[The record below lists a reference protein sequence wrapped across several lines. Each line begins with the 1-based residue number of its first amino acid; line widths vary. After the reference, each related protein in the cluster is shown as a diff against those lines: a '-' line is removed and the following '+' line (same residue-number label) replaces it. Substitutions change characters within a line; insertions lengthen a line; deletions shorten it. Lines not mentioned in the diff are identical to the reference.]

1 MLTLLITLVGLS
13 SRVSSAPI
21 SNGSTRGFV
30 SEPDGRGTIGIM
42 TSCICT
48 LIICLWTCLHLHIP
62 PPSVTFLG
70 VIARK
75 LRWLVIGA
83 IAPEVM
89 AATALGQYFCVKDQ
103 VRRINSLA
111 GMSQVD
117 KWSITD
123 GFYTNMGG
131 YVLSVPNRPRVVLSI
146 NQLISLVQANLI
158 TVPPSSLQ
166 AIKDKSKADGF
177 AKGLACI
184 QASWFVLSSLART
197 LQSLPITTLELST
210 IAYVF
215 FAILI
220 YAFLWH
226 KPLDI
231 RVPTS
236 ITLLKSTDDIK
247 QNAVL
252 ESLLYNST
260 DGEEDKFSSEYYLI
274 PYRSSKKHNLNDSR
288 LLPRSFIIA
297 PILGVMYGIWHCIAW
312 EFYFP
317 SEAEKILWHVCVG
330 LTTALLPL
338 IFGTAS
344 LEEYLQRHRVN
355 ERGLC
360 RVSLVLLGGIYCIAR
375 IAMIMEMFLGLRS
388 LPSGVFDTVQWSD
401 YIPHL

>member
-1 MLTLLITLVGLS
+1 M
-13 SRVSSAPI
+13 A
-21 SNGSTRGFV
+21 
-30 SEPDGRGTIGIM
+30 
-42 TSCICT
+42 
-48 LIICLWTCLHLHIP
+48 
-62 PPSVTFLG
+62 
-70 VIARK
+70 
-75 LRWLVIGA
+75 IGA

-111 GMSQVD
+111 GMLSQVD
-117 KWSITD
+117 KWSMTD
-123 GFYTNMGG
+123 GFYANMGG
-131 YVLSVPNRPRVVLSI
+131 YVLSVPNRPRVVLNI
-146 NQLISLVQANLI
+146 NHLISLVQANLI
-158 TVPPSSLQ
+158 ALPPSSLQ
-166 AIKDKSKADGF
+166 AIEDKSKADGF

-197 LQSLPITTLELST
+197 LQALPVTTLELST

-220 YAFLWH
+220 YASLWR

-236 ITLLKSTDDIK
+236 ITLLKLVEDVK

-252 ESLLYNST
+252 ESLFHNST
-260 DGEEDKFSSEYYLI
+260 DWDEDKFSSEYYLI
-274 PYRSSKKHNLNDSR
+274 PYRSNKKRSFDDSR

-312 EFYFP
+312 AFYFP
-317 SEAEKILWHVCVG
+317 SEAERKLWHVCVG

-344 LEEYLQRHRVN
+344 VEEYCQKHRVN

-360 RVSLVLLGGIYCIAR
+360 RVILVLLGGIYCIAR
-375 IAMIMEMFLGLRS
+375 VAMIMEMFLGLRS